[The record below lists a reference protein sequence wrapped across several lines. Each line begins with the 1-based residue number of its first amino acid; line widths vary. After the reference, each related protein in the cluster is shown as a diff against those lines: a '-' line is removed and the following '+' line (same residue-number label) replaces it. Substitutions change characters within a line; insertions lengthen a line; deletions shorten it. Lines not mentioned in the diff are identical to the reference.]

1 MRTSPLHVLTPK
13 PPRPKGETLRIVLSM
28 TVACLAGAAILG
40 LVYLGTDRYRRA
52 AAEREEDRT
61 LHEMLQL
68 GPGARLLEV
77 RQYLAPAAPGA
88 APARQVIYRAAPLG
102 ARTGRAREVA
112 FTLDGALT
120 RQADVPLPDAVP
132 KDWRA
137 LGRMF
142 VATEPLRPG
151 ETAPADSG
159 AAGPGMRLAGFVAQG
174 ESRGYKAPIV
184 LFVAMTPDFGIVD
197 MRVVKTED
205 DPGLGAEV
213 AQDWFREQY
222 VGRSA
227 EEIARLDVTKDPM
240 PEDWKQALVALA
252 KRAPDG
258 PARHR
263 ALLGRERTHPIYA
276 VTGATISSRAV
287 TEGVR
292 RTVDHFRRRWWLLA
306 PHLAA
311 AGEGAS

>member
-1 MRTSPLHVLTPK
+1 VTTSPLHILTPK
-13 PPRPKGETLRIVLSM
+13 PPRPRGETLRIVLSM
-28 TVACLAGAAILG
+28 TVACLVGAAVLG

-52 AAEREEDRT
+52 AAEREELAT
-61 LHEMLQL
+61 LNDMLQL

-77 RQYLAPAAPGA
+77 RQYLAPD
-88 APARQVIYRAAPLG
+88 RHVVYRAAPLNAHAG
-102 ARTGRAREVA
+102 LAREVA
-112 FTLDGALT
+112 FTLDGALL
-120 RQADVPLPDAVP
+120 RESDVPVADAVP
-132 KDWRA
+132 KDWA
-137 LGRMF
+137 GLGRMF
-142 VATEPLRPG
+142 VATRPLVAG
-151 ETAPADSG
+151 EAASADSG
-159 AAGPGMRLAGFVAQG
+159 VAGPGMALAGFVAQG

-213 AQDWFREQY
+213 ARDWFRGQY

-227 EEIARLDVTKDPM
+227 EEIARLDVTKDPI
-240 PEDWKQALVALA
+240 PEDWKEALVALA

-263 ALLGRERTHPIYA
+263 ELLSRERAKPIYA

-306 PHLAA
+306 PHLRPA
-311 AGEGAS
+311 AGEEGR